1 MIRSEASGFQMQ
13 DLSSASSTAMQLI
26 STPGK
31 GGSMSRHSLS
41 RTSRALSSL
50 TSWQSALTPDQSRT
64 RGATSQA
71 YTKHVLPGGMGR
83 LTRSKAGGRHSPASR
98 SARSANSGIG
108 GLASGR
114 SATCAMANEDASENE
129 EADTKVNA
137 VDTQGLCAR
146 LPPSF
151 EA

>member
-71 YTKHVLPGGMGR
+71 YTKHVLPGDGE
-83 LTRSKAGGRHSPASR
+83 ADPVQGGRAPQPCFALSKKRKQRHWR
-98 SARSANSGIG
+98 LGIG
-108 GLASGR
+108 PVSNLRHGQRGCKRKRRSGYKGECCGYAGLMCQAAS
-114 SATCAMANEDASENE
+114 
-129 EADTKVNA
+129 
-137 VDTQGLCAR
+137 
-146 LPPSF
+146 F
-151 EA
+151 F